1 MNQRKLAVLAAVLML
16 TGCGS
21 RIGENGDI
29 SVSEHTVSKTET
41 TTTAPEEP
49 PAEEVTTSSEAE
61 IIPGE
66 LPFEEFEQTVE
77 AEDGEITGNAEVSSG
92 REAFSG
98 EGYVAGLDT
107 DGGLV
112 LTFTVPE
119 TQYYNISAAVAA
131 EKKSSCSLGINASH
145 IGDFEVAGEEKF
157 SLVTFSNIY
166 LEKGE
171 AQLALTVNSGNIDVD
186 YATVQSST
194 EVRDLKLTLDKP
206 ALVNKNADY
215 NAQALYQYL
224 CESYGKTILTGQH
237 DTVGTLTET
246 RKIYELTGRFPAI
259 RFGDLMPFTQ
269 DMIMGENELEYAERY
284 ASEGG
289 IISYMWHWIDPIGG
303 KSYYA
308 DETDFD
314 LSKAVTKEKISQLS
328 MEDLEKLHEEEKI
341 SDECLAIVRDIDKIS
356 EKLKELQ
363 DNGIAVIWRPLHEAS
378 NGYFWWGRDA
388 ASYKWLWQLL
398 YDRQTNYH
406 KLNNLIWV
414 WSAQN
419 AGWYVGDKYCDIV
432 SVDIYDKGNLSG
444 HAERMLFLQK
454 TAPNKLI
461 AMSECGTLPSI
472 QSAADEHA
480 IWSYIGQWGGNF
492 LLDEEAKLNA
502 EYNSLDNLVLFYSN
516 GLTVTREELPDLGA
530 KASELEA
537 AAKEAEEQAAKDDSS
552 KDESSDESSKK
563 EDDSKKDDES
573 SGNDSAAD
581 VSGGD
586 SSGGE
591 DSSKE
596 E

>member
-1 MNQRKLAVLAAVLML
+1 MVQRKLAVLAAVLML
-16 TGCGS
+16 TGCGN

-29 SVSEHTVSKTET
+29 SASEHTVTKTET

-61 IIPGE
+61 IIPAE

-77 AEDGEITGNAEVSSG
+77 AEDGEITGNAVIASE

-98 EGYVAGLDT
+98 EGYVSALDT

-112 LTFTVPE
+112 LTFNVPE
-119 TQYYNISAAVAA
+119 AQYYNIFAAVAA

-145 IGDFEVAGEEKF
+145 IGDFEVAEDDKF
-157 SLVTFSNIY
+157 SLVTFYNIY

-171 AQLALTVNSGNIDVD
+171 AQLALTVNSGTIDVD

-194 EVRDLKLTLDKP
+194 EVRDLQLTLDKP
-206 ALVNKNADY
+206 SLVNKNADY

-224 CESYGKTILTGQH
+224 CDSYGKTILTGQH

-246 RKIYELTGRFPAI
+246 RKIYELTGRYPAI

-284 ASEGG
+284 YSEGG

-303 KSYYA
+303 LSYYA

-314 LSKAVTKEKISQLS
+314 LSKAVTEEKISELS
-328 MEDLEKLHEEEKI
+328 IEELEKLHEEEKI
-341 SDECLAIVRDIDKIS
+341 SDECLAIVKDIDKIS
-356 EKLKELQ
+356 EKLGELQ
-363 DNGIAVIWRPLHEAS
+363 EQGIAVIWRPLHEAS
-378 NGYFWWGRDA
+378 NGYFWWGHDVD
-388 ASYKWLWQLL
+388 SYKWLWQLL
-398 YDRQTNYH
+398 YERQTNYH

-419 AGWYVGDKYCDIV
+419 AGWYVGDDSCDIV

-454 TAPNKLI
+454 IAPNKLI

-472 QSAADEHA
+472 QSAANEHT
-480 IWSYIGQWGGNF
+480 IWSYIGQWGGSF
-492 LLDEEAKLNA
+492 LLNDEAGLNT
-502 EYNSLDNLVLFYSN
+502 EYNSLEDLVLFYSN
-516 GLTVTREELPDLGA
+516 DLTVTRDELPDLKA
-530 KASELEA
+530 KAAELEA
-537 AAKEAEEQAAKDDSS
+537 AAKENEVASEPDDSS
-552 KDESSDESSKK
+552 AAADESSSTDESS
-563 EDDSKKDDES
+563 EQEES
-573 SGNDSAAD
+573 S
-581 VSGGD
+581 
-586 SSGGE
+586 E
-591 DSSKE
+591 KE